1 MRLFRVIGL
10 FFLTAFFILHS
21 GGFPAKAQT
30 SEAQNKKEGKQ
41 EEKGDEEV
49 QESFAN
55 YGIISVSNRHEL
67 SKDRQHVS
75 FNIINNSGRSIT
87 NLFGWVYRYE
97 EGEAGKKTN
106 YVLVN
111 FPHKGGVGENIM
123 SHKPGRKAK
132 WRFLLKRAVPQ
143 EENPPFL
150 LLVNMNSIFF
160 AKTETIEPDQAVEPD
175 QTKKDE
181 EEKK

>member
-1 MRLFRVIGL
+1 MKLFRAVGL
-10 FFLTAFFILHS
+10 FFLTVFFILYS
-21 GGFPAKAQT
+21 GGIPAKAQT
-30 SEAQNKKEGKQ
+30 PETRNK
-41 EEKGDEEV
+41 EEKAKEKTDEEDT
-49 QESFAN
+49 QESFTN

-67 SKDRQHVS
+67 SKGRQHVS

-97 EGEAGKKTN
+97 EGESGKKTN
-106 YVLVN
+106 YALVN

-132 WRFLLKRAVPQ
+132 WRFLLKRAIPQ

-175 QTKKDE
+175 QTKKDGE
-181 EEKK
+181 GKK